1 MENKIRVGIGYDVH
15 PLTPGRRLVLG
26 GVNIPHDKGL
36 DGWSDADVLTHAI
49 IDALLGAAALGDIG
63 NHFPPGEPQY
73 KNISSLTL
81 LKQVKDELAE
91 SGWQVANIGAT
102 IVAEEPKLGGFI
114 HQIRHQLSQTLGVAP
129 GQVSLKASTSE
140 RLGFVGRG
148 EGIAAHAV
156 ALIQKMPQDD

>member
-1 MENKIRVGIGYDVH
+1 MENKIRVGTGYDVH

-73 KNISSLTL
+73 KDISSLTL
-81 LKQVKDELAE
+81 LKKVKDELTE
-91 SGWQVANIGAT
+91 SGWQVANVDAT

-114 HQIRHQLSQTLGVAP
+114 NQIQHQLSQTLGVAP
-129 GQVSLKASTSE
+129 GQVSVKASGSE
-140 RLGFVGRG
+140 RLGFVGQG
-148 EGIAAHAV
+148 KGITTHAV
-156 ALIQKMPQDD
+156 ALLQKMP